1 MNTEKAIEVLN
12 TLVEINNDR
21 IEGYETAL
29 KETEEGD
36 LKSLFSTFKQTSLN
50 CKGELESEVQRL
62 GGKPEEGTR
71 TSGKF
76 YRAWM
81 DIKAAI
87 TGKDRKA
94 ILNSCEYGEDV
105 AVATYDKV
113 IKNDCEE
120 LTAEQRSMVQEQYR
134 LIKAD
139 HDTVRNLRDA
149 VVEQD

>member
-1 MNTEKAIEVLN
+1 MNKEKAIEVLN

-21 IEGYETAL
+21 IVGYETAS
-29 KETEEGD
+29 KETNEAD
-36 LKSLFSTFKQTSLN
+36 LKSLFSNFQQTSQR
-50 CKGELESEVQRL
+50 CKAELVSEVQQL

-81 DIKAAI
+81 DIKAAL

-113 IKNDCEE
+113 LKDDCDE
-120 LTAEQRSMVQEQYR
+120 LTTQQRNMVKDQYR

-139 HDTVRNLRDA
+139 HDRVRNLRDA
-149 VVEQD
+149 LVVQD

>member
-29 KETEEGD
+29 KETEEVD
-36 LKSLFSTFKQTSLN
+36 LKSLFTNFKQTSL
-50 CKGELESEVQRL
+50 KSKAELESAVQQL

-81 DIKAAI
+81 DIKAAL

-94 ILNSCEYGEDV
+94 ILNSCEFGEDV
-105 AVATYDKV
+105 AVTTYDKV
-113 IKNDCEE
+113 LKNDCDE
-120 LTAEQRSMVQEQYR
+120 LTAEQRNMVKEQYM

-139 HDTVRNLRDA
+139 HDRVKNLRDA
-149 VVEQD
+149 LVEQD